1 MIHLTVI
8 IKHIKCYI
16 PRNVGQ
22 MLSFWNN
29 TLFYPCRCGSFPLLT
44 EQPETCLERPKQ
56 GHKYPNYI
64 LSKMLILSTFIQDSQ
79 SLCVQWAKNKRKGLP
94 CLRPH
99 GQPSRQEG
107 VVGASSPEMVRSPQ
121 NHIPFP
127 RPSKHSSWHRESI
140 WKWEGSFPML
150 CLWVLLPY
158 FVSQNSRYTANTVVL
173 IAPKGRDI
181 FKILWKNLE
190 YVVAMIK
197 NTSFKR
203 WIPQIFIWHLLGAT
217 RCSRHWRQN
226 GEQNRHV
233 N

>member
-29 TLFYPCRCGSFPLLT
+29 TLFYPCRCGSFPVLT

-94 CLRPH
+94 FWGHMGSQAGRRVWWGPPAQKWCVLH
-99 GQPSRQEG
+99 KTTFPSPALPNTPAGIERVFENEKEAFLCCVCG
-107 VVGASSPEMVRSPQ
+107 FCY
-121 NHIPFP
+121 HI
-127 RPSKHSSWHRESI
+127 
-140 WKWEGSFPML
+140 L
-150 CLWVLLPY
+150 
-158 FVSQNSRYTANTVVL
+158 
-173 IAPKGRDI
+173 
-181 FKILWKNLE
+181 
-190 YVVAMIK
+190 
-197 NTSFKR
+197 
-203 WIPQIFIWHLLGAT
+203 
-217 RCSRHWRQN
+217 
-226 GEQNRHV
+226 
-233 N
+233 